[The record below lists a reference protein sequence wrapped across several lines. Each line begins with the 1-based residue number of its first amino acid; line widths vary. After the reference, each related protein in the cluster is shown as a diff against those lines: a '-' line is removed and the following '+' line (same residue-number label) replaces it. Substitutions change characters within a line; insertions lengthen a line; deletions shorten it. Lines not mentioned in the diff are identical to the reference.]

1 MSYFL
6 KAEDLWNNFLGE
18 KILDYS
24 SKRNYDYG
32 PKEDSSVSKISHFVT
47 HRILLEYQLINEVNK
62 KYKSSKVNKYLEEI
76 FWRIYWKGWLENHAS
91 LWDYFI
97 SIKSVDFDIELYG
110 KALEGKTHLPFFN
123 SWIEELR
130 KYNYLHNHTRM
141 WFASTWI
148 YNLGLPWELGAKLF
162 FKYLYDGD
170 AASNLLSWR
179 WVAGLHTKGKKYI
192 FTPDNLRKFSN
203 GRFSVKS
210 INNKNINLKD
220 KFYIS
225 PSEGIFNSDMN
236 QKSEELILFEND
248 LHFESLEV
256 LFKKYKK
263 IFLIF
268 VENENREIKLSQN
281 VVEFKKTIMKEFA
294 RKIPNI
300 ILLNSRDFISES
312 YNIDQFDLIYPCV
325 GENYSFIQKY
335 KLESSKT
342 IHNLVRKT
350 DLYAWKFA
358 KKGFFKFKTNIPTI
372 NKFIREMDMK
382 SYY

>member
-47 HRILLEYQLINEVNK
+47 HRILLEYKLINEVNK

-123 SWIEELR
+123 SWVEELK

-210 INNKNINLKD
+210 INNKNINLRD
-220 KFYIS
+220 KFDIS

-312 YNIDQFDLIYPCV
+312 YDIDQFDLIYPCV

-342 IHNLVRKT
+342 INNLVRKT